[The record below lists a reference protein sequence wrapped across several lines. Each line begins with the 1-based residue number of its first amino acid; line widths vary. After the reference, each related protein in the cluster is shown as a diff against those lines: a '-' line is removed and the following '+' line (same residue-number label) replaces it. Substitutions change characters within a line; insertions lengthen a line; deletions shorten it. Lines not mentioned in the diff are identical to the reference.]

1 MNDLSFEWEDNK
13 EQINIKKHGL
23 KFSVAA
29 RVFLDSDRI
38 EIYDE
43 VHSITED
50 RYNTIG
56 MVNDILFVAYTER
69 IDRIRIISTRVATKQ
84 EKEVYNY
91 GKY

>member
-1 MNDLSFEWEDNK
+1 MDNLSFEWDDSK
-13 EQINIKKHGL
+13 EQKNIKKHGL
-23 KFSVAA
+23 NFSVAA
-29 RVFLDSDRI
+29 RVFLDPDRI

-43 VHSITED
+43 VHSTAED

-56 MVNDILFVAYTER
+56 MVNDILFVVYTER
-69 IDRIRIISTRVATKQ
+69 IDRIRIISARIATKQ

>member
-1 MNDLSFEWEDNK
+1 MENLLFEWDDVK

-23 KFSVAA
+23 SFSVAA
-29 RVFLDSDRI
+29 RVFEDPDRI

-43 VHSITED
+43 LHSITED

-56 MVNDILFVAYTER
+56 MVNDILFVVYTER
-69 IDRIRIISTRVATKQ
+69 INCIRIISARIATRQ
-84 EKEVYNY
+84 EKEIYNY